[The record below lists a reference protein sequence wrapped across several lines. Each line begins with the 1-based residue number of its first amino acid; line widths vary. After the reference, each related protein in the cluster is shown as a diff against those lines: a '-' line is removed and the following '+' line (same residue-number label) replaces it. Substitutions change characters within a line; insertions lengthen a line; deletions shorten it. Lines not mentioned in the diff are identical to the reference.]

1 MPELPEVETI
11 RRGLAQEL
19 NGAVIARFEV
29 QDTRLLKSAAAK
41 RMHERLAG
49 RRLTDFQRVG
59 KYLALVLDSGDRFV
73 VHLRMTGQLLVSRSL
88 SFDDKKIKTRF
99 TLSFSDGRTLS
110 FVDQRRFGEVWLLGP
125 RDPWPS
131 REPLGPDALEM
142 TLAHFAQSL
151 RQKKSPIQAAL
162 LDQTVI
168 AGVGNIYA
176 QEALFLSKIRPSR
189 KAHRLS
195 AAQAAALHDALLV
208 ILKNAIT
215 ARGST
220 SRNYRDVYG
229 EEGAAQLA
237 HAVYQKTGE
246 PCPRCR
252 TLLRG
257 IRIGG
262 RGTVFCP
269 GCQV

>member
-19 NGAVIARFEV
+19 KGAVIARFEV
-29 QDTRLLKSAAAK
+29 QDARLLKPAAAK

-49 RRLTDFQRVG
+49 RRLTDFQRLG
-59 KYLALVLDSGDRFV
+59 KYLDLVLDSEDRFV

-88 SFDDKKIKTRF
+88 SFVAPASRF

-110 FVDQRRFGEVWLLGP
+110 FVDQRRFGEIWLLGP
-125 RDPWPS
+125 QDPWPS

-142 TLAHFAQSL
+142 TAAHFAQTL
-151 RQKKSPIQAAL
+151 RRKKSPIQAAL

-176 QEALFLSKIRPSR
+176 QEALFLSRIRPSR

-195 AAQAAALHDALLV
+195 AAQAAALHEALLV
-208 ILKNAIT
+208 TLKNAIA